1 MTGILG
7 MLQLALEEEIPAVP
21 RRYLETTLSSAGS
34 LLRILNDVLDMSKL
48 DAGKLTIEQQ
58 PFSLRSC
65 IGEAADL
72 FTPELLRKRLF
83 FASSVGD
90 EVPDLVLGDQLR
102 LRQILINLIGNA
114 VKFTEKGKVFLR
126 LSAQRCA
133 GTGQHDFTFS
143 VTDTGIGIP
152 DSMKGVLFQA
162 FSQVDSSHSRSFGG
176 TGLGLAISREIVEL
190 MGGTISFESEE
201 GAGSTFSFTITLA
214 QDGERDAMPQ
224 GEPRPAQ
231 TPCLTPSEE
240 RPRHLLLAEDDATIS
255 QILGVLL
262 RRENYQVDFA
272 ENGLRAMEMWQRGQY
287 DLVLMDVQMPLL
299 NGLEATG
306 AIREQ
311 ERERGCRTPI
321 IAMTA
326 HALKEDEQRCLQAG
340 MDAYI
345 SKPIDFKV
353 TLQAIRELLRQH
365 CGATREA
372 ADQGG
377 RD

>member
-1 MTGILG
+1 M
-7 MLQLALEEEIPAVP
+7 
-21 RRYLETTLSSAGS
+21 
-34 LLRILNDVLDMSKL
+34 
-48 DAGKLTIEQQ
+48 
-58 PFSLRSC
+58 
-65 IGEAADL
+65 
-72 FTPELLRKRLF
+72 
-83 FASSVGD
+83 
-90 EVPDLVLGDQLR
+90 
-102 LRQILINLIGNA
+102 
-114 VKFTEKGKVFLR
+114 
-126 LSAQRCA
+126 
-133 GTGQHDFTFS
+133 
-143 VTDTGIGIP
+143 
-152 DSMKGVLFQA
+152 
-162 FSQVDSSHSRSFGG
+162 
-176 TGLGLAISREIVEL
+176 
-190 MGGTISFESEE
+190 
-201 GAGSTFSFTITLA
+201 
-214 QDGERDAMPQ
+214 
-224 GEPRPAQ
+224 
-231 TPCLTPSEE
+231 
-240 RPRHLLLAEDDATIS
+240 
-255 QILGVLL
+255 LL
-262 RRENYQVDFA
+262 RRENYQVDCA
-272 ENGLRAMEMWQRGQY
+272 DNGRQAVEMWQEGGY